1 MKSEPGFSNFF
12 AKFPSGFNL
21 KSSKKSNK
29 DCGITYSNFAKAKA
43 DELLRAKV
51 KQAQVNCDQLSMS
64 VARATTRSRQYDL
77 QRSTKMPLRETPPF
91 PINLNFSQRVIYMF
105 EEGNTEDD
113 ESCCGC
119 ATCQPIGSTFP
130 GARCPRLAMPSFSSP
145 LLQGINDKL
154 GWMCPS
160 TPFKSVVE
168 VLPQPTPATMSSTA
182 SSSCITPATPLST
195 SATTLAS
202 AATVASYLTTPALTN
217 STSSTR
223 STEGQ
228 RALFTGLSGTSS
240 SQNTPGL
247 TLSPSSIPTDG
258 RSLPKETPRKPPSGN
273 PNETLLVTLGNALQS
288 PADLPSPVVLRGGP
302 EPEMLA
308 GLDFLEKLGTTKGQE
323 ECENVIE
330 LSRVKV
336 RSRVRVRSFGSSVT
350 SL

>member
-77 QRSTKMPLRETPPF
+77 QRSTKMSLHKILPF
-91 PINLNFSQRVIYMF
+91 PINLNFSHRVIYMF
-105 EEGNTEDD
+105 EEENTEDD

-119 ATCQPIGSTFP
+119 VTF
-130 GARCPRLAMPSFSSP
+130 
-145 LLQGINDKL
+145 QL

-160 TPFKSVVE
+160 TPFKSVAE
-168 VLPQPTPATMSSTA
+168 VSPQPTPATISSTT
-182 SSSCITPATPLST
+182 SSSCIMPPTQLST
-195 SATTLAS
+195 SATMLTS

-217 STSSTR
+217 STSSTC
-223 STEGQ
+223 STAGQ
-228 RALFTGLSGTSS
+228 RALFTGLSDS
-240 SQNTPGL
+240 
-247 TLSPSSIPTDG
+247 SPSSIPTNG
-258 RSLPKETPRKPPSGN
+258 CLLPKETPRKPPSGN
-273 PNETLLVTLGNALQS
+273 PNETLSVTLGNVLQS
-288 PADLPSPVVLRGGP
+288 PADLPSPVVLQRGP

-308 GLDFLEKLGTTKGQE
+308 GLDSPKKLGTTKGQE
-323 ECENVIE
+323 ECENVVE